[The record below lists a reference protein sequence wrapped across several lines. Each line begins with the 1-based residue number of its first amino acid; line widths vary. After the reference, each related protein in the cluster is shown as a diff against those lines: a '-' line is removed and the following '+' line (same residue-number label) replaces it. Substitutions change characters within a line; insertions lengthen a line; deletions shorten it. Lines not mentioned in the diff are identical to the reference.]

1 MALYYRLL
9 FPNQAFRQLEDI
21 EQLVPFMYLSNN
33 DKINTDKQQ
42 ADSIPQTQ
50 PAENLIEDPI
60 PPTPKP
66 QTKNTKAKSTIYPK
80 QPDSLFWCIYIA
92 RHGYQSYTEIG
103 HRYGNTEIEEKQQ
116 IVEMMRASPSKIKEC
131 SKRITKAQYQEFMS
145 DFMTNKKLTTEMLT
159 VFAIYC
165 NMRIWIVNLGNLE
178 EPESWYMD
186 ICSNDTLHLQ
196 PTIIYRKNRTQY
208 SIEVAEG
215 DQLSDLTSKI
225 KTQLFKFDNYD
236 TPLKAISNYKIS
248 DLEDIADR
256 LGIALEG
263 KYKKQDVYD
272 KIIQKLIIV

>member
-1 MALYYRLL
+1 
-9 FPNQAFRQLEDI
+9 
-21 EQLVPFMYLSNN
+21 
-33 DKINTDKQQ
+33 
-42 ADSIPQTQ
+42 
-50 PAENLIEDPI
+50 
-60 PPTPKP
+60 
-66 QTKNTKAKSTIYPK
+66 
-80 QPDSLFWCIYIA
+80 
-92 RHGYQSYTEIG
+92 
-103 HRYGNTEIEEKQQ
+103 
-116 IVEMMRASPSKIKEC
+116 MMRASPSKIKEC

-208 SIEVAEG
+208 SIELAEG
-215 DQLSDLTSKI
+215 DQLSDMVSKI
-225 KTQLFKFDNYD
+225 KNQLFKFDNYD

-248 DLEDIADR
+248 DLEYIADQ
-256 LGIALEG
+256 LGITMEG

-272 KIIQKLIIV
+272 KIIQKLQL